1 MSAPIRSVNA
11 TVRAVADLSPTA
23 REVRLALAEDLPF
36 DPGAFV
42 NVFADVNGETLRRA
56 YTISSDGAD
65 PREIA
70 LTVRRVIGGR
80 LSPIFWAP
88 DAVGRAVRVMGPLGK
103 NTASRMRG
111 RKVRLFGFGVGVS
124 AVKALAHRFALDPAC
139 EDLLVANGSRTEEEI
154 LYREFFEGIHAA
166 RPEAVR
172 PPIFA
177 VSSPES
183 PGYPYPGFVQAHLG
197 GVSFDGADVLICGP
211 NVACEALAAAIR
223 EGNPRDLNLLIEG
236 FG

>member
-1 MSAPIRSVNA
+1 MSSAIKKIGGRIA
-11 TVRAVADLSPTA
+11 GVADLSPTA
-23 REVRLALAEDLPF
+23 REVWVALDGDLPF

-42 NVFADVNGETLRRA
+42 NVFAEVGGETLRRA

-70 LTVRRVIGGR
+70 LTVRKVTGGR

-88 DAVGRAVRVMGPLGK
+88 DAVGRAVEIMGPLGK

-124 AVKALAHRFALDPAC
+124 AVKAMAHRFAGDPRC
-139 EDLLVANGSRTEEEI
+139 EDLAIATGSRAEDEV
-154 LYREFFEGIHAA
+154 LYRDFFLRLRAA
-166 RPEAVR
+166 RPDAVR
-172 PPIFA
+172 EPRFV
-177 VSSPES
+177 VSAPADAA
-183 PGYPYPGFVQAHLG
+183 YPRRGHLQDHLDG
-197 GVSFDGADVLICGP
+197 IDFDGADVLVCGQRA
-211 NVACEALAAAIR
+211 ACDALVAAIESR
-223 EGNPRDLNLLIEG
+223 APRDLNLLVES